1 MSGLSVSVVPNLA
14 EPSQFLLQATLSQA
28 LTSKYQVRGN
38 QDLIITMFI
47 NISTIDLL
55 EGSVVFIENLC
66 DNGVCI
72 HQLGLLQ
79 SSRHK

>member
-1 MSGLSVSVVPNLA
+1 MLSGLSVSVVPNLA

-72 HQLGLLQ
+72 H
-79 SSRHK
+79 

>member
-14 EPSQFLLQATLSQA
+14 EPSQFLLQATLSEA

-55 EGSVVFIENLC
+55 V
-66 DNGVCI
+66 
-72 HQLGLLQ
+72 
-79 SSRHK
+79 